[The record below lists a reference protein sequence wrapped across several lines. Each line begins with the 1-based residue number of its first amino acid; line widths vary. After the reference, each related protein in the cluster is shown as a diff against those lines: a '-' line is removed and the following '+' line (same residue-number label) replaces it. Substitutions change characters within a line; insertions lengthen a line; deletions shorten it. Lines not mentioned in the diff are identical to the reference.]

1 MTGTDFLAL
10 SPIIALAVGAS
21 VLLLQI
27 AFIRNLKLTT
37 GVTLITF
44 LACLFFLFYIVELNH
59 QTTPLL
65 LVDPLSTFFS
75 ILFVLCACITTFIS
89 YEYLKNRPGRND
101 EFFLLLVLATMGSIV
116 LSYATHLASFILGL
130 ELMGIALYGLIA
142 YPHQDDMSLEAAI
155 KYLVLS
161 GASSAALLFGFALLY
176 AITGSLFF
184 PDLLSGLASPEVAVS
199 PQSPFWARQL
209 ILLGSA
215 LILAGISFKLSL
227 APFHMWTPDVY
238 EGSPAPI
245 TGFLATISKGAVFA
259 ATLRLYVIGE
269 FHNFPTIVTGLTILS
284 IISIL
289 VGNLLALRQENIKR
303 LLAYSSIA
311 HFGYLLI
318 ALIAAGTLA
327 PNGISA
333 IEPSAYYLAGYIF
346 TTLIA
351 TGLIAA
357 ISSGN
362 NEENANLSD
371 IAGLFWKNPLLALC
385 LSVSLLSLAGI
396 PLTAG
401 FIGKL
406 YIFQMG
412 VESGAWLLLSILII
426 GSGIGIYYYLRLIF
440 SMTTNPSSSSNST
453 LAPSFSVTI
462 SLVTLT
468 ILVLYLGIYPQPL
481 MEYLLWNT

>member
-1 MTGTDFLAL
+1 MTATDFLAL
-10 SPIIALAVGAS
+10 SPIIVLSIGAS

-27 AFIRNLKLTT
+27 AFRRGLKLTA
-37 GVTLITF
+37 GITLLTF
-44 LACLFFLFYIVELNH
+44 LVCLFFLFYIVNLNH

-65 LVDPLSTFFS
+65 LVDQLSTFFS
-75 ILFVLCACITTFIS
+75 IVFVLCAGITTFIS
-89 YEYLKNRPGRND
+89 YEYWENRAGRND
-101 EFFLLLVLATMGSIV
+101 EFFLLLILATMGSLV
-116 LSYATHLASFILGL
+116 LAYATHLASFILGL

-142 YPHQDDMSLEAAI
+142 YPNQDDFSLEAAI

-184 PDLLSGLASPEVAVS
+184 PDLLTGLANPEVAVG
-199 PQSPFWARQL
+199 PESPFWARQL

-215 LILAGISFKLSL
+215 LVLAGIAFKLSL

-259 ATLRLYVIGE
+259 AALRLYVMGE
-269 FHNFPTIVTGLTILS
+269 FHTFPTIVIGLTILS
-284 IISIL
+284 IISIFI
-289 VGNLLALRQENIKR
+289 GNLLALKQENIKR

-318 ALIAAGTLA
+318 ALVAAGTLT
-327 PNGISA
+327 PNGKSA
-333 IEPSAYYLAGYIF
+333 IEPSAYYIAGYIF

-357 ISSGN
+357 
-362 NEENANLSD
+362 LSCNTNRESASVED
-371 IAGLFWKNPLLALC
+371 LKGLFWSNPLLAFC
-385 LSVSLLSLAGI
+385 MSVSLLSLAGI

-406 YIFQMG
+406 YIFQVG
-412 VESGAWLLLSILII
+412 IESGAWLLLSTLII
-426 GSGIGIYYYLRLIF
+426 GSGIGIYYYLRLVF
-440 SMTTNPSSSSNST
+440 SMTSPSSPSIHHDSN
-453 LAPSFSVTI
+453 PSFSVI
-462 SLVTLT
+462 FSLIILT
-468 ILVLYLGIYPQPL
+468 AAVLYLGVYPQPL
-481 MEYLLWNT
+481 MEFLLWNT